1 MLFDIEKIEI
11 NAAFYEL
18 FESVFGED
26 FFAILAQIRPSGRI
40 QALRTRATKMVKEED
55 EETHEIV
62 EKPKMD
68 LSILDESEQKEVMDY
83 NIQAGIKSKKYT
95 PRIAYIGSLL
105 YKKKYNGSMNDYYS
119 WLASF
124 DASVFNDKEVLQQI
138 WEKITKDQKVP
149 DSAKNA

>member
-1 MLFDIEKIEI
+1 MFDIEKIEI

-26 FFAILAQIRPSGRI
+26 FFTVLASIRPSGRI
-40 QALRTRATKMVKEED
+40 QALRTRATKIVKEED

-62 EKPKMD
+62 EKTKMD
-68 LSILDESEQKEVMDY
+68 LSLLDDSEQKEVVDY
-83 NIQAGIKSKKYT
+83 NLQVGLKTKKYT
-95 PRIAYIGSLL
+95 SRIAYIGSLL
-105 YKKKYNGSMNDYYS
+105 FKKKYNGSMNDYYS

-124 DASVFNDKEVLQQI
+124 DASVFNDPEITKQI
-138 WEKITKDQKVP
+138 WEKIRLDQKVP

>member
-1 MLFDIEKIEI
+1 MFEIEKIEI

-26 FFAILAQIRPSGRI
+26 FFTVLAQIRPSGRI
-40 QALRTRATKMVKEED
+40 QALRARATKIVKEED

-62 EKPKMD
+62 EKTKMD
-68 LSILDESEQKEVMDY
+68 LSLLDDSEQKEVVDY
-83 NIQAGIKSKKYT
+83 NLQVGLKTKKYT
-95 PRIAYIGSLL
+95 SRIAYIGSLL
-105 YKKKYNGSMNDYYS
+105 FKKKYNGSMNDYYS

-124 DASVFNDKEVLQQI
+124 DASVFNDPEITKQI
-138 WEKITKDQKVP
+138 WEKIRLDQKVP

>member
-1 MLFDIEKIEI
+1 MFDIEKIEI

-26 FFAILAQIRPSGRI
+26 FFTVLAQIRPSGRI
-40 QALRTRATKMVKEED
+40 QALRARATKIVKEED

-62 EKPKMD
+62 EKAKMD
-68 LSILDESEQKEVMDY
+68 LSLLDDSEQKEVVDY
-83 NIQAGIKSKKYT
+83 NLQVGLKTKKYT
-95 PRIAYIGSLL
+95 SRIAYIGSLL
-105 YKKKYNGSMNDYYS
+105 FKKKYNGSMNDYYS

-124 DASVFNDKEVLQQI
+124 DASVFNDPEITKQI
-138 WEKITKDQKVP
+138 WEKIRLDQKVP

>member
-1 MLFDIEKIEI
+1 MFDIEKIEI

-26 FFAILAQIRPSGRI
+26 FFVVLNTIRPSGRI
-40 QALRTRATKMVKEED
+40 KALKTRATKIVKETD
-55 EETHEIV
+55 EKTGETV
-62 EKPKMD
+62 EKTQMD
-68 LSILDESEQKEVMDY
+68 YSVLDEGEQKEIMDY
-83 NIQAGIKSKKYT
+83 NIQAGVKSKKYT
-95 PRIAYIGSLL
+95 SRIAYIGSLL

-124 DASVFNDKEVLQQI
+124 DASVFNDPKITEQI

>member
-1 MLFDIEKIEI
+1 MFDIEKIKI

-26 FFAILAQIRPSGRI
+26 FFTVLASIRPSGRI
-40 QALRTRATKMVKEED
+40 QALRARATKIVKEED

-62 EKPKMD
+62 EKTKMD
-68 LSILDESEQKEVMDY
+68 LSILDESEQKEVVDY
-83 NIQAGIKSKKYT
+83 NIQTGIKSKKYT
-95 PRIAYIGSLL
+95 SRIAYIGSLL

-124 DASVFNDKEVLQQI
+124 DVSVFNDKEVIAQI
-138 WEKITKDQKVP
+138 WEKITKDQKIP

>member
-1 MLFDIEKIEI
+1 MFDIEKIEI

-18 FESVFGED
+18 FESVFDED
-26 FFAILAQIRPSGRI
+26 FFAVLTTIRPSRRI
-40 QALRTRATKMVKEED
+40 QALRTRATKIVKETD
-55 EETHEIV
+55 EKTGETV
-62 EKPKMD
+62 EKTKMD
-68 LSILDESEQKEVMDY
+68 YSVLDEGEQKEIMDY
-83 NIQAGIKSKKYT
+83 NIKAGIKSKKYT
-95 PRIAYIGSLL
+95 SRIAYIGSLL

-124 DASVFNDKEVLQQI
+124 DASVFNDPEISKQI

>member
-1 MLFDIEKIEI
+1 MFDIEKIEI

-26 FFAILAQIRPSGRI
+26 FFTVLAQIRPSGRI
-40 QALRTRATKMVKEED
+40 QALRARATKIVKEED

-62 EKPKMD
+62 EKTKMD
-68 LSILDESEQKEVMDY
+68 LSLLDDSEQKEVVDY
-83 NIQAGIKSKKYT
+83 NLQVGLKTKKYT
-95 PRIAYIGSLL
+95 SRIAYIGSLL
-105 YKKKYNGSMNDYYS
+105 FKKKYNGSMNDYYS

-124 DASVFNDKEVLQQI
+124 DASVFNDPEITKQI
-138 WEKITKDQKVP
+138 WEKIRLDQKVP